1 VAERDFPRRVF
12 IEDLRRDGMFL
23 RVTWHPEHSAF
34 VLSHWQQD
42 VCVAATRV
50 AVEDVAPVVALLTN
64 GLADALVSTRQMP
77 PAPPTRRPNSRQRL
91 LQKMSLVWARR
102 ARRRRG
108 ADIIEFPERVAL
120 TWRDDKSKAR

>member
-1 VAERDFPRRVF
+1 
-12 IEDLRRDGMFL
+12 MFL

-50 AVEDVAPVVALLTN
+50 AAEDIAPVVALLTN
-64 GLADALVSTRQMP
+64 GLADAVVASREAP
-77 PAPPTRRPNSRQRL
+77 AAPPDLRMGPVRKAWRALTI
-91 LQKMSLVWARR
+91 R
-102 ARRRRG
+102 ARRRPH
-108 ADIIEFPERVAL
+108 AEIIEFPERVAV

>member
-1 VAERDFPRRVF
+1 
-12 IEDLRRDGMFL
+12 MFL

-50 AVEDVAPVVALLTN
+50 AAEDVAPVVALLTN
-64 GLADALVSTRQMP
+64 GVSDALVASREAP
-77 PAPPTRRPNSRQRL
+77 PAPPIRRAHSKLIQRL
-91 LQKMSLVWARR
+91 LLCWTRI
-102 ARRRRG
+102 ARRRRD
-108 ADIIEFPERVAL
+108 AEIIEFPDRANI